1 LQPTPGKLSQLKASV
16 CGPARLN
23 AESLHGQGL
32 TEAHRAKPQHLAAE
46 YAAQF
51 GDEEVAA
58 AYQHRPPYPA
68 EAFAV
73 IESLLG
79 PHPRCVLEL
88 GAGTGDFTI
97 GLAPHV
103 DHLIAIEPSRSM
115 LERGRRRDGATGAH
129 IEWLAIA
136 AENYAFDR
144 RYSAV
149 VAAEAFHW
157 LDWHSVLSRI
167 AQSLIPGGQLI
178 LVERSLAESP
188 PWEPDL
194 RQLISEYSTNRDYVP
209 YDTTNELEARGLITV
224 GGRART
230 GTVPHRQS
238 VDSYVESFHSRNG
251 FSRARLQAGRAQ
263 EFDDKLKT
271 LICRYCPDDAVLLS
285 VEAHIAWG
293 RPVAM

>member
-1 LQPTPGKLSQLKASV
+1 
-16 CGPARLN
+16 
-23 AESLHGQGL
+23 
-32 TEAHRAKPQHLAAE
+32 
-46 YAAQF
+46 
-51 GDEEVAA
+51 
-58 AYQHRPPYPA
+58 
-68 EAFAV
+68 
-73 IESLLG
+73 
-79 PHPRCVLEL
+79 
-88 GAGTGDFTI
+88 
-97 GLAPHV
+97 
-103 DHLIAIEPSRSM
+103 M
-115 LERGRRRDGATGAH
+115 LERGRLRDGAAGAY

-157 LDWHSVLSRI
+157 LDWHSVLPHI

-209 YDTTNELEARGLITV
+209 YDTTTELEARGLITV

-230 GTVPHRQS
+230 GTMPHRQS
-238 VDSYVESFHSRNG
+238 VVDYVESFHSRNG

-271 LICRYCPDDAVLLS
+271 LLCRYCPGDTVLLP
-285 VEAHIAWG
+285 VEARIVWG
-293 RPVAM
+293 RPVHM

>member
-1 LQPTPGKLSQLKASV
+1 
-16 CGPARLN
+16 
-23 AESLHGQGL
+23 L
-32 TEAHRAKPQHLAAE
+32 TEAHRAKPEHFAAE

-68 EAFAV
+68 EAFAI

-97 GLAPHV
+97 GLAPRV
-103 DHLIAIEPSRSM
+103 DHLIAIEPSRPM
-115 LERGRRRDGATGAH
+115 LERGRLRDGAAGAH

-157 LDWHSVLSRI
+157 LDWHSVLPHI

-194 RQLISEYSTNRDYVP
+194 RPLISEYSTNRDYVP
-209 YDTTNELEARGLITV
+209 YDTTTELEARGLITV

-271 LICRYCPDDAVLLS
+271 LLCRYCPDDAVLLS
-285 VEAHIAWG
+285 VEAQIVWG